1 MRKFIYLCSHLCV
14 QVPLLPIAVLTVIPL
29 AVCPSWRPWG
39 AADIPVLGNPGVGQ
53 WIVIIVAAY
62 TIIDTVR
69 GMIDDLRHGRVG
81 VDLLAVVAIAATVAV
96 QEYWASWAVVL
107 MISSGEASRNTPSP
121 RPKAA

>member
-53 WIVIIVAAY
+53 
-62 TIIDTVR
+62 
-69 GMIDDLRHGRVG
+69 
-81 VDLLAVVAIAATVAV
+81 
-96 QEYWASWAVVL
+96 
-107 MISSGEASRNTPSP
+107 
-121 RPKAA
+121 

>member
-107 MISSGEASRNTPSP
+107 MISSGEAIE
-121 RPKAA
+121 

>member
-1 MRKFIYLCSHLCV
+1 M
-14 QVPLLPIAVLTVIPL
+14 A
-29 AVCPSWRPWG
+29 
-39 AADIPVLGNPGVGQ
+39 PVGSGGYSYTGQSRVGQ
-53 WIVIIVAAY
+53 WIVIIVVAY

-107 MISSGEASRNTPSP
+107 MISSGEASRNTPNP

>member
-39 AADIPVLGNPGVGQ
+39 AADIPILGNPGVGQ
-53 WIVIIVAAY
+53 WIVIIVVAY

-69 GMIDDLRHGRVG
+69 ALHFRPPHYFLEIASHCCVRFRQASTISIQLRAYFRCLQHRRRCK
-81 VDLLAVVAIAATVAV
+81 
-96 QEYWASWAVVL
+96 QY
-107 MISSGEASRNTPSP
+107 PH
-121 RPKAA
+121 RP

>member
-53 WIVIIVAAY
+53 WIVIIVVAY

-69 GMIDDLRHGRVG
+69 GMICGMAGSVWICWL
-81 VDLLAVVAIAATVAV
+81 
-96 QEYWASWAVVL
+96 SWR
-107 MISSGEASRNTPSP
+107 SPPRSPCRNTGRAGPWC
-121 RPKAA
+121 

>member
-53 WIVIIVAAY
+53 WIVIIVVAY

-81 VDLLAVVAIAATVAV
+81 VDLLAVVAIAATVAC
-96 QEYWASWAVVL
+96 
-107 MISSGEASRNTPSP
+107 RNTGRAGPWC
-121 RPKAA
+121 